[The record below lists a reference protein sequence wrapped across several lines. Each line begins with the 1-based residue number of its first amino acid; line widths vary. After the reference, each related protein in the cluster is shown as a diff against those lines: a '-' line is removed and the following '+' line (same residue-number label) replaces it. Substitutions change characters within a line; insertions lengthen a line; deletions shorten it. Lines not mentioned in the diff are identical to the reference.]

1 MFKNEPGTLNPQ
13 PSNSKLLY
21 DKAAENLE
29 SFRKELKI
37 LTDELDYL
45 PEQIRDKATQLLN
58 IAKSQLLQLENEWN
72 TLRQQRSIS
81 EEPLQAFIA
90 QIARHREDISILVQR
105 RIHRANLGMLE
116 KQLAL
121 GQSALTQAQLD
132 ATLRPQ
138 MEFEREKIRLLE
150 EKKQPTASEQ
160 EILAIHRNNLQIY
173 QEMLSGQRPFA
184 PLHLV
189 NSVTIEEQAIQAI
202 DKSISV

>member
-29 SFRKELKI
+29 SFRRELKV
-37 LTDELDYL
+37 LTDELDHL
-45 PEQIRDKATQLLN
+45 PEQIRDKATQLLD
-58 IAKSQLLQLENEWN
+58 IAKSQLLQLEKEWN
-72 TLRQQRSIS
+72 TLRQQRSTS
-81 EEPLQAFIA
+81 EEPLQTFIA
-90 QIARHREDISILVQR
+90 QIARYREDISILVRR

-138 MEFEREKIRLLE
+138 MDFEREKIRLLE
-150 EKKQPTASEQ
+150 EKKRPTASEQ

-189 NSVTIEEQAIQAI
+189 NSVTMEEQAIQAI